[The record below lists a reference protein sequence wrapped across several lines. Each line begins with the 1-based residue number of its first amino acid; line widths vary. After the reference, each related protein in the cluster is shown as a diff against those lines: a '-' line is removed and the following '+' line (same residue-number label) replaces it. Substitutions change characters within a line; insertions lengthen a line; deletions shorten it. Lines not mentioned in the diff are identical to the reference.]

1 MSIRNNA
8 VINGYNVRS
17 FLLSLLLYFG
27 TLSVNAADAILS
39 IDDID
44 WGVEG
49 GGGGFPVGVQTQLIA
64 TDKSTQGI
72 TYYAW
77 FPEGSYFDMHWHSFD
92 EYAVVL
98 QGNVFLNLAGKELSL
113 EAGAYV
119 EISGKDNHAWN
130 VPAGKNGSSNNVILL
145 VRRAGPA
152 DFHFVELG
160 K

>member
-1 MSIRNNA
+1 MSNRDDTSID
-8 VINGYNVRS
+8 GYDVRL
-17 FLLSLLLYFG
+17 FLLSLLIYVGSLP
-27 TLSVNAADAILS
+27 VNAADAILS

-44 WGVEG
+44 WGAAG
-49 GGGGFPVGVQTQLIA
+49 GGGGFPVGVRTQLVA

-77 FPEGSYFDMHWHSFD
+77 FPEGSNFDMHWHSFD

-119 EISGKDNHAWN
+119 EILGKINHAWN
-130 VPAGKNGSSNNVILL
+130 VPAGKDGSSNNVILL

-152 DFHFVELG
+152 DFHFVE
-160 K
+160 

>member
-1 MSIRNNA
+1 MSNRNDTS
-8 VINGYNVRS
+8 INGNDVRL
-17 FLLSLLLYFG
+17 FLLSLLIYFG
-27 TLSVNAADAILS
+27 SLPVNAADAILS

-44 WGVEG
+44 WGAAG
-49 GGGGFPVGVQTQLIA
+49 GGDGLPVGVRTQLVA

-77 FPEGSYFDMHWHSFD
+77 FPEGSNFDMHWHSFD

-119 EISGKDNHAWN
+119 EILGKINHAWN
-130 VPAGKNGSSNNVILL
+130 VPAGKDGSSNNVILL

-152 DFHFVELG
+152 DFHFVE
-160 K
+160 

>member
-1 MSIRNNA
+1 MSNRDDTSIDGYDIRL
-8 VINGYNVRS
+8 
-17 FLLSLLLYFG
+17 FLLSLLIYVGSLP
-27 TLSVNAADAILS
+27 VNAADAILS

-44 WGVEG
+44 WGAAG
-49 GGGGFPVGVQTQLIA
+49 GGGGFPVGVRTQLVA

-77 FPEGSYFDMHWHSFD
+77 FPEGSNFDMHWHSFD

-119 EISGKDNHAWN
+119 EILGKINHSWN
-130 VPAGKNGSSNNVILL
+130 VPAGKDGSSNNVILL

-152 DFHFVELG
+152 DFHFVE
-160 K
+160 

>member
-1 MSIRNNA
+1 MSNRDDTSIDGYDIRL
-8 VINGYNVRS
+8 
-17 FLLSLLLYFG
+17 FLLSLLIYFG
-27 TLSVNAADAILS
+27 SRPVNAADAILS

-44 WGVEG
+44 WGAAG
-49 GGGGFPVGVQTQLIA
+49 GGGGFPVGVRTQLVA

-77 FPEGSYFDMHWHSFD
+77 FPEGSNFDMHWHSFD

-119 EISGKDNHAWN
+119 EILGKINHAWN
-130 VPAGKNGSSNNVILL
+130 VPAGKDGSSNNVILL

-152 DFHFVELG
+152 DFHFVE
-160 K
+160 

>member
-1 MSIRNNA
+1 MSRRNSA
-8 VINGYNVRS
+8 VINSYSVRLFFFS
-17 FLLSLLLYFG
+17 FLFCFG
-27 TLSVNAADAILS
+27 TLSVNAADAIFS

-44 WGVEG
+44 WGTAG
-49 GGGGFPVGVQTQLIA
+49 GGGGFPVGVRTQLIA

-77 FPEGSYFDMHWHSFD
+77 FPEGSNFDMHWHSFA

-113 EAGAYV
+113 KEGAYV
-119 EISGKDNHAWN
+119 EIPGKVNHSWN
-130 VPAGKNGSSNNVILL
+130 VPADKDGSSNNVILL

-152 DFHFVELG
+152 DFHFV

>member
-1 MSIRNNA
+1 MSNRDDTSIDGYDIRL
-8 VINGYNVRS
+8 
-17 FLLSLLLYFG
+17 FLLSLLIYVG
-27 TLSVNAADAILS
+27 SLSVNAADAILS

-44 WGVEG
+44 WGAAG
-49 GGGGFPVGVQTQLIA
+49 GGGGFPVGVRTQLVA

-77 FPEGSYFDMHWHSFD
+77 FPEGSNFDMHWHSFD

-119 EISGKDNHAWN
+119 EILGKINHAWN
-130 VPAGKNGSSNNVILL
+130 VPAGKDGSSNNVILL

-152 DFHFVELG
+152 DFHFVE
-160 K
+160 

>member
-8 VINGYNVRS
+8 GFNEHNVRL
-17 FLLSLLLYFG
+17 FVLSLLLYFG
-27 TLSVNAADAILS
+27 TLPVNAADAILS

-44 WGVEG
+44 WGAAG
-49 GGGGFPVGVQTQLIA
+49 GGGGFPVGVRTQLIA

-77 FPEGSYFDMHWHSFD
+77 FPEGSNFDMHWHSFD

-119 EISGKDNHAWN
+119 EIIGKVNHAWN
-130 VPAGKNGSSNNVILL
+130 VPAGKDGSNNNVILL

-152 DFHFVELG
+152 DFYFVE
-160 K
+160 

>member
-1 MSIRNNA
+1 MSNRDDTSIDGYDIRL
-8 VINGYNVRS
+8 
-17 FLLSLLLYFG
+17 FLLSLLIYVGSLP
-27 TLSVNAADAILS
+27 VNAADAILS
-39 IDDID
+39 IEDID
-44 WGVEG
+44 WGAAG
-49 GGGGFPVGVQTQLIA
+49 GGGGFPVGVRTQLVA

-77 FPEGSYFDMHWHSFD
+77 FPEGSNFDMHWHSFD

-119 EISGKDNHAWN
+119 EILGKINHAWN
-130 VPAGKNGSSNNVILL
+130 VPAGKDGSSNNVILL

-152 DFHFVELG
+152 DFHFVE
-160 K
+160 

>member
-1 MSIRNNA
+1 MSNRDDTS
-8 VINGYNVRS
+8 INGYYFRL
-17 FLLSLLLYFG
+17 FLLSLLIYFG
-27 TLSVNAADAILS
+27 SLPVNAADAILS

-44 WGVEG
+44 WGAAG
-49 GGGGFPVGVQTQLIA
+49 GGGGFPVGVRTQLVA

-77 FPEGSYFDMHWHSFD
+77 FPEGSNFDMHWHSFD

-119 EISGKDNHAWN
+119 EILGKINHAWN
-130 VPAGKNGSSNNVILL
+130 VPAGKDGSSNNVILL

-152 DFHFVELG
+152 DFHFVE
-160 K
+160 

>member
-1 MSIRNNA
+1 MSNLNDTSID
-8 VINGYNVRS
+8 GYDVRL
-17 FLLSLLLYFG
+17 FLLSLLIYVGSLP
-27 TLSVNAADAILS
+27 VNAADAILS

-44 WGVEG
+44 WGAAG
-49 GGGGFPVGVQTQLIA
+49 GGGGFPVGVRTQLVA

-77 FPEGSYFDMHWHSFD
+77 FPEGSNFDMHWHSFD

-119 EISGKDNHAWN
+119 EILGKINHAWN
-130 VPAGKNGSSNNVILL
+130 VPAGKDGSSNNVILL

-152 DFHFVELG
+152 DFHFVE
-160 K
+160 

>member
-1 MSIRNNA
+1 MSNRDDTSIDGYDIRL
-8 VINGYNVRS
+8 
-17 FLLSLLLYFG
+17 FLLSLLIYVGSLP
-27 TLSVNAADAILS
+27 VNAADAILS

-44 WGVEG
+44 WGAAG
-49 GGGGFPVGVQTQLIA
+49 GGGGFPVGVRTQLVA

-77 FPEGSYFDMHWHSFD
+77 FPEGSNFDMHWHSFD

-119 EISGKDNHAWN
+119 EILGKINHAWN
-130 VPAGKNGSSNNVILL
+130 VPAGKDGSSNNVILL

-152 DFHFVELG
+152 DFHFVE
-160 K
+160 